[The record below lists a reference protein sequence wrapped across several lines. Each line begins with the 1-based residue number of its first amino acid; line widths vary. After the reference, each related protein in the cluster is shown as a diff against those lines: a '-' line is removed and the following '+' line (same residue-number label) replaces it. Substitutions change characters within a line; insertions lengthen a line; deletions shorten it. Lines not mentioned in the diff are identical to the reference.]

1 MSIVRIVFV
10 PVLLALILA
19 EGDTAQAVAAV
30 LFLAMAA
37 TDALDGYLARKH
49 AMTTETGKWLDPLS
63 DKLLVIA
70 PIVVLSWQGRF
81 PWWATAIIVIREA
94 AVSGLRVYVGNR
106 RMSMPAS
113 PMGKVKTVSQIIAI
127 ALYIYPGV
135 SETLR
140 FIGLIVALAFT
151 LYSGAEYF
159 IGARSLMERQR
170 R

>member
-1 MSIVRIVFV
+1 VRILFV

-19 EGDTAQAVAAV
+19 QGRTAQAVAAV
-30 LFLAMAA
+30 LFLLLAA
-37 TDALDGYLARKH
+37 TDALDGYLARRH
-49 AMTTETGKWLDPLS
+49 AMTTETGKWLDPMS

-70 PIVVLSWQGRF
+70 PIVVLSMQGRF
-81 PWWATAIIVIREA
+81 PWWATAIIIIREA

-113 PMGKVKTVSQIIAI
+113 PMGKVKTVAQIIAI
-127 ALYIYPGV
+127 ALYIYPGIP
-135 SETLR
+135 EALR
-140 FIGLIVALAFT
+140 FAGLIVALALT

-159 IGARSLMERQR
+159 IGARALMERQR